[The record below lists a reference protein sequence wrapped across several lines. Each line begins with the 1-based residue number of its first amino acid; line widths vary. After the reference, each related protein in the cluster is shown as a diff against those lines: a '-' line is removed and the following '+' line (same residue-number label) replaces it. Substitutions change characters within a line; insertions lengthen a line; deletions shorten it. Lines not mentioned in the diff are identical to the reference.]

1 MKRARLTWGRALRVL
16 ENVWQGTPG
25 VRWGIT
31 YCLPPMP
38 SSEPHDLLP
47 PEITVLERGWLS
59 ANNILFIGQHDTA
72 IVDTGYCSHADQTVE
87 LVRGTLQGRPL
98 DRILNTHLHSDHC
111 GGNAAL
117 QKTWPSVLT
126 AIPPGQADHVRQWD
140 AYALSYTPTGQE
152 CPPFRADTLLVPG
165 SCVLLGDKPWQVHA
179 APGHDP
185 HSVVLFEPQGRV
197 LISADALWENGF
209 GVVFPELEGEDAF
222 AQVAATLD
230 VIEQLSPLVVI
241 PGHGPVFVDASR
253 AIDGARRRL
262 DGFVRNPGKHAL
274 YAAKVLL
281 KYKLLEWQQIGIP
294 DLTAWAQATPYFGML
309 RARHFA
315 AQTEAEW
322 LQSLADELV
331 RSGAAV
337 RQGEVL
343 HNV

>member
-1 MKRARLTWGRALRVL
+1 
-16 ENVWQGTPG
+16 
-25 VRWGIT
+25 
-31 YCLPPMP
+31 MP

-72 IVDTGYCSHADQTVE
+72 IVDTGYCSHADQTVD
-87 LVRGTLQGRPL
+87 LVRGTLQDRAL

-117 QKTWPSVLT
+117 QKAWPSVLT

-209 GVVFPELEGEDAF
+209 GVVFPELEGDDAF
-222 AQVAATLD
+222 AQVGATLD
-230 VIEQLSPLVVI
+230 LIEALSPQVVI
-241 PGHGPVFVDASR
+241 PGHGPVFADAPR

>member
-1 MKRARLTWGRALRVL
+1 MT
-16 ENVWQGTPG
+16 QH
-25 VRWGIT
+25 
-31 YCLPPMP
+31 P
-38 SSEPHDLLP
+38 SALP

-72 IVDTGYCSHADQTVE
+72 IVDTGYCSHADQTVD
-87 LVRGTLQGRPL
+87 LVRGTLQGGPL

-209 GVVFPELEGEDAF
+209 GVVFPELEGDDAF
-222 AQVAATLD
+222 AQVGATLD
-230 VIEQLSPLVVI
+230 LIEALSPQVVI
-241 PGHGPVFVDASR
+241 PGHGPVFADAPR

-281 KYKLLEWQQIGIP
+281 KYKLLEWQQISIP

>member
-1 MKRARLTWGRALRVL
+1 
-16 ENVWQGTPG
+16 
-25 VRWGIT
+25 
-31 YCLPPMP
+31 MP
-38 SSEPHDLLP
+38 SSAPHDLLP

-59 ANNILFIGQHDTA
+59 ANNILFVGHRDTA
-72 IVDTGYCSHADQTVE
+72 LVDTGYCTHAAQTVE
-87 LVRGTLQGRPL
+87 LVRNALGGRPL
-98 DRILNTHLHSDHC
+98 DRVLNTHLHSDHC

-117 QKTWPSVLT
+117 QQAWPGVIT

-140 AYALSYTPTGQE
+140 AYALSYTPTGQD

-185 HSVVLFEPQGRV
+185 HSVVLFNAHDGV

-222 AQVAATLD
+222 AEVAATLE
-230 VIEQLSPLVVI
+230 VIESLAPRVVI
-241 PGHGPVFVDASR
+241 PGHGPVFADAPR
-253 AIDGARRRL
+253 AIDAARRRL
-262 DGFVRNPGKHAL
+262 DGFVRNPSKHAL

-281 KYKLLEWQQIGIP
+281 KYKLLEWQQIRM
-294 DLTAWAQATPYFGML
+294 DELAAWAQSTPYFGML
-309 RARHFA
+309 HRRHFGDSPEA
-315 AQTEAEW
+315 AW

-331 RSGAAV
+331 RSGAAL
-337 RQGEVL
+337 REGETL

>member
-1 MKRARLTWGRALRVL
+1 MKRSRPAAGGALRVL

-72 IVDTGYCSHADQTVE
+72 IVDTGYCSHADQTME